1 MGEGLRKALSRG
13 IKSLLPPDMEH
24 EELEPRYQ
32 IVYAMLRG
40 RMENG
45 MTQRDLSQATGI
57 TQPDISKL
65 ENGTA
70 NPSLHTLE
78 KVAAG
83 LGMTLRV
90 EFVRPSHETRPQ
102 QAEGT

>member
-1 MGEGLRKALSRG
+1 MGEGLRRALGRG
-13 IKSLLPPDMEH
+13 VKSLLPDMEH

-40 RMENG
+40 RMERG
-45 MTQRDLSQATGI
+45 MTQRDLSRATGI

-70 NPSLHTLE
+70 NPSLRTLE

-83 LGMTLRV
+83 LGMALKV
-90 EFVRPSHETRPQ
+90 EFVRPS
-102 QAEGT
+102 

>member
-1 MGEGLRKALSRG
+1 
-13 IKSLLPPDMEH
+13 ME
-24 EELEPRYQ
+24 R
-32 IVYAMLRG
+32 
-40 RMENG
+40 G
-45 MTQRDLSQATGI
+45 MTQRDLSRATDI

-70 NPSLHTLE
+70 NPSLRTLE

-90 EFVRPSHETRPQ
+90 EFVRPS
-102 QAEGT
+102 